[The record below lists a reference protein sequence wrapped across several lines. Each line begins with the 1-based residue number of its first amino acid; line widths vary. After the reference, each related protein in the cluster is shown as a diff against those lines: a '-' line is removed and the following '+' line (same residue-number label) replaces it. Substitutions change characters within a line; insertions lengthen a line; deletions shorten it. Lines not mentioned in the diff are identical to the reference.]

1 MSQPSRSAAAH
12 RSSLV
17 APVVRIATT
26 EIKKE
31 QIYNLRY
38 KIYIKEMSGENR
50 HPEADNHRQQLRDH
64 WDDQAYH
71 FYVEQDGLIAACVRL
86 NLRSDGPLEC
96 EEQFD
101 IEQFRPSF
109 PSHVGMIS
117 RLVLHPN
124 FRRGFILKQLA
135 FAAYQHALDK
145 DLHYIFIDCHPK
157 LLPLYTRLGYR
168 IYRPGF
174 NHQKY
179 TYVIPMVLAIN
190 DVGYLHQIKSP
201 LVSVARQF
209 GSSSSTKGHSIS
221 RQRPPSADD
230 TDCSDSRTGQLAIMS
245 YDSILDRHATMVGAD
260 LFEGLTPD
268 EVRRLVSAGH
278 VVTCRTGDRVLNPG
292 EQGRELFVIVS
303 GSFQAYRRTLS
314 PCTGDGK
321 SFKILGTGEVFGEIR
336 FLKQELHYD
345 SIKAREDSTLLIIH
359 GKSLD
364 RLITRDPTIA
374 AKIFRNIAKIVAMH
388 LCDGVR
394 FLRISPARMHKP
406 TCGSHQI
413 SIPKTIPGR
422 AFLSP
427 TIRT

>member
-1 MSQPSRSAAAH
+1 MSQTLRSAAVH
-12 RSSLV
+12 QSPLV
-17 APVVRIATT
+17 TPVVRIATT
-26 EIKKE
+26 DMEKE

-38 KIYIKEMSGENR
+38 KIYIKEMSGEKR
-50 HPEADNHRQQLRDH
+50 HPEADNHRQQLRDQ
-64 WDDQAYH
+64 WDDRAYH
-71 FYVEQDGLIAACVRL
+71 FYVEQDGEMAACLRL

-124 FRRGFILKQLA
+124 FRGSLILKQLA
-135 FAAYQHALDK
+135 CATYQHALETGM
-145 DLHYIFIDCHPK
+145 HYYFIDCHPK

-201 LVSVARQF
+201 LASVARQF
-209 GSSSSTKGHSIS
+209 GFSSSTEGHSIS
-221 RQRPPSADD
+221 CQRPPAADGAD
-230 TDCSDSRTGQLAIMS
+230 RSDSRTGQLAIIS
-245 YDSILDRHATMVGAD
+245 YGSILDRHATMVGAD

-268 EVRRLVSAGH
+268 EVRTLVSAGH
-278 VVTCRTGDRVLNPG
+278 VVTCRAGDRVLNPG
-292 EQGRELFVIVS
+292 ERGRELFVILS

-314 PCTGDGK
+314 PSTK
-321 SFKILGTGEVFGEIR
+321 SFKILATGEVFGEIR
-336 FLKQELHYD
+336 FLKQDFHYD
-345 SIKAREDSTLLIIH
+345 SVKAREDSTLLIIH

-364 RLITRDPTIA
+364 RLITTDPTIA
-374 AKIFRNIAKIVAMH
+374 AKIFRNIARIVATH

-394 FLRISPARMHKP
+394 FLRISTARVHKPAR
-406 TCGSHQI
+406 GSHQI
-413 SIPKTIPGR
+413 SIPKTIS
-422 AFLSP
+422 A
-427 TIRT
+427 